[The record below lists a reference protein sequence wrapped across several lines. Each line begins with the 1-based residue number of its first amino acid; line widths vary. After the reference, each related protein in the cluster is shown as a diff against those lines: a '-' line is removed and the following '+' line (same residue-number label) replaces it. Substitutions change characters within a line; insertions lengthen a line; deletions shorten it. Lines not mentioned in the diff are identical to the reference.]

1 MGAALGRYALKSRM
15 EGDTLKILKCLNEH
29 FEEYILSGL
38 LVVIA
43 AVMMLQVIMRY
54 VFNASLSWAEEASRY
69 AFVWSALVSIGYTI
83 KENSILK
90 VDTLVEALPSSL
102 KNLLITLINFAV
114 ALFFGYLFVS
124 SVPAVLRVIS
134 TGQRS
139 PALNIHLGWIYSA
152 AIAGFF
158 LAAARAVQKT
168 GQDMRALIRKR
179 GS

>member
-1 MGAALGRYALKSRM
+1 MSREALETRL
-15 EGDTLKILKCLNEH
+15 EGIVLKILKWLNEH

-38 LVVIA
+38 LIVIA

-90 VDTLVEALPSSL
+90 VDTLVEALPGSL
-102 KNLLITLINFAV
+102 KNLLITLINCAV
-114 ALFFGYLFVS
+114 TLFFGYLFVS
-124 SVPAVLRVIS
+124 SIPAVLRVIS

-139 PALNIHLGWIYSA
+139 PALNIHLGWIYFA

-168 GQDMRALIRKR
+168 GQDMRTLIGKR

>member
-1 MGAALGRYALKSRM
+1 MRRLAPENRPEVK
-15 EGDTLKILKCLNEH
+15 ELKILRWLDEH

-43 AVMMLQVIMRY
+43 VVMMLQVIMRY

-90 VDTLVEALPSSL
+90 VDTLVEALPAGL
-102 KNLLITLINFAV
+102 KHLLITLINLSV
-114 ALFFGYLFVS
+114 TLFFGYLFIS
-124 SVPAVLRVIS
+124 SIPAVKRVVL
-134 TGQRS
+134 TGQTS
-139 PALNIHLGWIYSA
+139 PALKIPLGWIYFA

-158 LAAARAVQKT
+158 LATVRSIQKT
-168 GQDMRALIRKR
+168 GQDLGVSIRKK
-179 GS
+179 GA

>member
-15 EGDTLKILKCLNEH
+15 EGDTLKILKWLDEH

-69 AFVWSALVSIGYTI
+69 AFVWSALMSIGYTI

-90 VDTLVEALPSSL
+90 VDTLVEALPGSL
-102 KNLLITLINFAV
+102 KNLMITLINFAV
-114 ALFFGYLFVS
+114 ALFFGYLFIS
-124 SVPAVLRVIS
+124 SVRQFSGLS
-134 TGQRS
+134 RS
-139 PALNIHLGWIYSA
+139 RKPCLNIHLGWIYSQPLRVS
-152 AIAGFF
+152 FW
-158 LAAARAVQKT
+158 LPPE
-168 GQDMRALIRKR
+168 LCRKR
-179 GS
+179 DGT

>member
-1 MGAALGRYALKSRM
+1 MKV
-15 EGDTLKILKCLNEH
+15 LKILRWLDEH

-43 AVMMLQVIMRY
+43 VVMMLQVIMRY

-90 VDTLVEALPSSL
+90 VDTLVEALPAGL
-102 KNLLITLINFAV
+102 KHLLITLINLSV
-114 ALFFGYLFVS
+114 TLFFGYLFIS
-124 SVPAVLRVIS
+124 SIPAVKRVVL
-134 TGQRS
+134 TGQTS
-139 PALNIHLGWIYSA
+139 PALKIPLGWIYFA

-158 LAAARAVQKT
+158 NQQINALA
-168 GQDMRALIRKR
+168 
-179 GS
+179 SHHF